1 MQHDLIFTYRML
13 ICPSAEI
20 STNAEHSGN
29 ALNLECFGTH
39 GCEKKFSLLSKKKK
53 CRLIFVWHGFA

>member
-53 CRLIFVWHGFA
+53 NAV